1 MARQVSMVDETEI
14 WLINCNVMEFK
25 NRLNQL
31 NLGYCL
37 PYKVAGMN
45 KGYVGELYG
54 VTVAHIVSPTDKQ
67 PHTESLE
74 SCWCYEEKE

>member
-37 PYKVAGMN
+37 PYKVAGI
-45 KGYVGELYG
+45 
-54 VTVAHIVSPTDKQ
+54 TV
-67 PHTESLE
+67 
-74 SCWCYEEKE
+74 EKTV